1 VCCVLRAAC
10 CVRAVRCKIRGR
22 FVRNRFALQRQTDRQ
37 LVECCTCI
45 CALAAALV
53 MAGTGDVPLLRTLR
67 ALRGRVDQDVQYG
80 HHMAVASA
88 IGFLFL
94 GGGRATLS
102 TSNEAIAAAPPPLS
116 RTDWTRLVPP
126 PVLTG
131 HVSSFPGDRRA
142 RHLALPALPRLDL
155 RLPLPPPGVPPLP
168 ASSPRILSNRPSSK
182 E

>member
-102 TSNEAIAAAPPPLS
+102 TSNEAIAALVISLFPRFPASTSDCRYHLQACPPCRGPLLGSSRADPPL
-116 RTDWTRLVPP
+116 T
-126 PVLTG
+126 
-131 HVSSFPGDRRA
+131 
-142 RHLALPALPRLDL
+142 
-155 RLPLPPPGVPPLP
+155 
-168 ASSPRILSNRPSSK
+168 K
-182 E
+182 K